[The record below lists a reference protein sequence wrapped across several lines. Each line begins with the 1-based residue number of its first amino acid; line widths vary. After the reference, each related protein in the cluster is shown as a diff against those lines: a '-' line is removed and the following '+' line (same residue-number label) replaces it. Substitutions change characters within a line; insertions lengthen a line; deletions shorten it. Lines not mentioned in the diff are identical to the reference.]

1 MADYKILNIN
11 ITDTDLQDV
20 MLFEQNNFTFV
31 RLL

>member
-11 ITDTDLQDV
+11 ITGTDLQDV